1 MLLESGLGRMPSGA
15 PRVVVLGPKERG
27 GHKYLRYLGASGVQH
42 NFYSSTKALAYV
54 FIFCPFLSM
63 IWSQFATNC
72 GLKLASVHLVLQ
84 QLNQWCIWSTNEITQ
99 LIPIAIYW
107 VIWKARNEAYI
118 IGTIPILNRLF
129 HNIICFL
136 QDAAFVHPFKCS
148 SEAIALANDNG
159 IPLSFAKS
167 KWLIPMLIS
176 WSKPSAHELKVNV
189 DGFAAGDLGQMGGGE
204 VC

>member
-1 MLLESGLGRMPSGA
+1 MSLSTSLAAYALSLHQLPLNHFWDHNGSICRSTRGLQDTSKA
-15 PRVVVLGPKERG
+15 
-27 GHKYLRYLGASGVQH
+27 QH
-42 NFYSSTKALAYV
+42 EDV
-54 FIFCPFLSM
+54 DH
-63 IWSQFATNC
+63 
-72 GLKLASVHLVLQ
+72 SVHLVLQ